1 MREKIID
8 GLLNVRDHDKQV
20 VLWAKRRED
29 IYKGNSV
36 KNYPDIVYRMLPEY
50 GVDRGLFGKRLF
62 GINAMHEVISGGHQF
77 LGVIMGNR
85 DDVKD
90 VRSVLNIYHY
100 MINI

>member
-1 MREKIID
+1 MERSAFASDEEYEKMRERIID

-20 VLWAKRRED
+20 VIWSKRRED

-62 GINAMHEVISGGHQF
+62 GINAMHVVFSGCLQF
-77 LGVIMGNR
+77 LGFILGN
-85 DDVKD
+85 
-90 VRSVLNIYHY
+90 
-100 MINI
+100 